1 MRHVSSYAEVL
12 GDSTRGLDSI
22 PQVRYTLGVE
32 GSGYSPFPLIVRLGR
47 ATSSRSGGA
56 AYGGAVGPGGSPMGR
71 RMQPRNEKFF
81 TLFSKAGSNVVES
94 AAIFMEFVA
103 APHERWAELAR
114 AMPPPSTPATTPLR
128 PTPGPILDKEGP
140 ECRGF
145 GRWPD
150 RGSERMTAKGVI
162 QGGDAC
168 ARWALG
174 R

>member
-1 MRHVSSYAEVL
+1 
-12 GDSTRGLDSI
+12 
-22 PQVRYTLGVE
+22 
-32 GSGYSPFPLIVRLGR
+32 
-47 ATSSRSGGA
+47 
-56 AYGGAVGPGGSPMGR
+56 MGR

-94 AAIFMEFVA
+94 AAILMEFVA

-114 AMPPPSTPATTPLR
+114 AMHDTEHAGDDATKTHSR
-128 PTPGPILDKEGP
+128 ILDKEGP